1 MGHIEKAPCFL
12 FTSLIRWEGRKGLGV
27 WEFMAESGLGGLGF
41 RVESWA
47 FRQVFAAD
55 LFTAN
60 NQPKAISANPR
71 PEDMD
76 EAQA

>member
-1 MGHIEKAPCFL
+1 
-12 FTSLIRWEGRKGLGV
+12 
-27 WEFMAESGLGGLGF
+27 MAESGLGGLGF

-76 EAQA
+76 EAKA